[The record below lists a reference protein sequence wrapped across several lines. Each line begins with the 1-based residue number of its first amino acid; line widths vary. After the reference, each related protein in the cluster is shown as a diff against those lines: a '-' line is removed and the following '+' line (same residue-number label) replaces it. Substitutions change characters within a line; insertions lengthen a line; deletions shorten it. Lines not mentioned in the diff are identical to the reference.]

1 MKRKQGFAWGRALAL
16 PCILALVALISCDIG
31 NWDIT
36 RSQESSRN
44 VNAFEEIDF
53 LTGMI
58 LSGPRAGSLVEG
70 RIAQDLESGGDLM
83 HNGQPVRVGQG
94 AYPLSFGVS
103 TQRDSVGITGGGH
116 ISRRFWDGRSLG
128 LGQQDPLPG
137 NFHPDQLAASGRHG
151 WLANWGTGPGFTTG
165 NVGPVN
171 LPAAS
176 PHRGNP
182 HFRPAPG
189 HVPEWPEGVY
199 RIPPVVP
206 PGFIEVAAVS
216 NNRGGK
222 IAGSEDGIAFL
233 FREVPIERNFVME
246 ADFLIVQ
253 YGNILASGAPQNP
266 GSNGQEGFGI
276 MVRDFVPQISVT
288 NPAHTGTTFAN
299 FEINNHRWRLD
310 TDAQGNKVAGIGR
323 DTFDFWPGGPLHG
336 SDSNMIMAGGTK
348 RGMNVKVRDGVA
360 PDPVLPTD
368 ELGNMTVPGMQL
380 HTATRF
386 RWWPSPLPDY
396 SFFTESI
403 GGVDVPTFAA
413 RPSFPRWGTTVRV
426 RLERTND
433 GFAYT
438 ITNLDDRFD
447 NIDTETGRLIEADV
461 PKPSVTSAVHGK
473 ILNREWNVIGNVNP
487 THFYVGLFAARDA
500 VVWVSNIR
508 YFEADSHL
516 TAPAQPPR
524 PEFFDPTIEILS
536 PPFYTGVNTL
546 FFSSNTYGRISVLQ
560 DGERIPDG
568 RITTE
573 WINARENGTGVP
585 MTLFTVPIR
594 EPDEGDTI
602 FTVLFTPGNL
612 PPEHADR
619 NFEHSSNAQI
629 RHSFTVTRRSFSSP
643 EYCLATGA
651 NMIFAAPV
659 NVPGASSE
667 SGAWGSP
674 QGDGTRG
681 RPLDLQTALNH
692 VLPGQHVVMLNGRYV
707 FDTQLLIPWFNDGMQ
722 FVTTNGNRRCGRKV
736 LRAETINQVWL
747 DWNKREDLGP
757 VRGNGTLPAD
767 AFLVRG
773 SFWHFDGFHVRGAP
787 DKVKGLTVG
796 GSNNRFTRLSIYNNG
811 DTGFQISFSAS
822 IPTRFWPS
830 DNLVMWTESFH
841 NLDGAQTDADGF
853 GVKLT
858 VGPRNV
864 IYSSIA
870 HHNNDDGWDLF
881 AKRESG
887 PIGITLVDRSIAYM
901 QGWMLNRHRTAAGG
915 IGFKMG
921 GESIG
926 IVHEIRNS
934 LAFGNMT
941 PIGSNS
947 NPNLIIRNST
957 AITGENFPDV
967 SAAERVNADQLGP
980 INITGPA
987 PVGGNAFDS
996 VGQLVRAGFNTSG
1009 PGSAETHQP
1018 QGSNWGI
1025 ANRPAPPA
1033 AAGAITWHNLE
1044 DFGVATNWRDFM
1056 VSRPASFWGRGDAA
1070 GDGRPGTQFA
1080 VVNSTVGQYIIAG
1093 VRPSLATPMP
1103 ADYAQWDQFKLF
1115 LPRDEWF
1122 AYPIL
1127 HHRDYGYL
1135 YRVPGIAQGAHSLY
1149 DETMGRNG
1157 MNREQTVL
1165 HYIPWARVNTPTG
1178 SPWNDG
1184 WTGR

>member
-1 MKRKQGFAWGRALAL
+1 MKRKTSFAWARALSAS
-16 PCILALVALISCDIG
+16 CVFALVALASCDVG

-36 RSQESSRN
+36 RSPEARRN

-53 LTGMI
+53 LSGRI
-58 LSGPRAGSLVEG
+58 LSGERAGQYIVG
-70 RIAQDLESGGDLM
+70 RYARDAEQPADPVTGLHPYVY
-83 HNGQPVRVGQG
+83 HNGNRVRIGVG
-94 AYPLSFGVS
+94 AYPLAFGVS
-103 TQRDSVGITGGGH
+103 SQQDSVGITGGGH
-116 ISRRFWDGRSLG
+116 ISRRFHDGRWLG
-128 LGQQDPLPG
+128 VGQQGDLPG
-137 NFHPDQLAASGRHG
+137 NFLPWQTAAGGRHG
-151 WLANWGTGPGFTTG
+151 WLQWWGAMPEDSIYWSGG
-165 NVGPVN
+165 NVGPVD

-176 PHRGNP
+176 AHRGNP
-182 HFRPAPG
+182 HFRPADG
-189 HVPEWPEGVY
+189 HVPAWPDGIY

-222 IAGSEDGIAFL
+222 IAGSEDGLAFL
-233 FREVPIERNFVME
+233 FREVPIDRNFVME

-253 YGNILASGAPQNP
+253 YGNILAAGAPQNP

-276 MVRDFVPQISVT
+276 MVRDFVPQITGT
-288 NPAHTGTTFAN
+288 NPQNTGTTFVN
-299 FEINNHRWRLD
+299 FEINNHRERLD
-310 TDAQGNKVAGIGR
+310 TDSSGNLVAGIGR
-323 DTFDFWPGGPLHG
+323 NTFYFWPGGPLHG
-336 SDSNMIMAGGTK
+336 SDSNMLMAGGTK

-360 PDPVLPTD
+360 PNLALQTD
-368 ELGNMTVPGMQL
+368 ELGNLAEPGMQV

-386 RWWPSPLPDY
+386 QWWPSPLPDY
-396 SFFTESI
+396 SFFTENI
-403 GGVDVPTFAA
+403 GGEYVPTFAA
-413 RPSFPRWGTTVRV
+413 RPSFPRWGSTVRV

-447 NIDTETGRLIEADV
+447 NIDTETGRLVEGNV
-461 PKPSVTSAVHGK
+461 PKPSVTSAVHGM
-473 ILNREWNVIGNVNP
+473 ILNREWNVVGNVNQ

-508 YFEADSHL
+508 YWEADNHR
-516 TAPAQPPR
+516 TTPAQPPR

-536 PPFYTGVNTL
+536 PPFYTGINTL
-546 FFSSNTYGRISVLQ
+546 FFRSNTFGRVSVLQ
-560 DGERIPDG
+560 DGERIPDYL
-568 RITTE
+568 ITAE
-573 WINARENGTGVP
+573 WIDARENGTGVP

-594 EPDEGDTI
+594 EPDEGDSI

-612 PPEHADR
+612 PQEHADR
-619 NFEHSSNAQI
+619 NFAHSSNVQI

-643 EYCLATGA
+643 EYCDATGA
-651 NMIFAAPV
+651 NIIFAAPV
-659 NVPGASSE
+659 NVPGARSF
-667 SGAWGSP
+667 SGVYGSP
-674 QGDGTRG
+674 QGNGSRG
-681 RPLDLQTALNH
+681 RPLDIQTALNH

-707 FDTQLLIPWFNDGMQ
+707 FDTQLLIPWFNDGQQ
-722 FVTTNGNRRCGRKV
+722 FLMENGVRRCGRKV
-736 LRAETINQVWL
+736 LRAETINRVWL

-787 DKVKGLTVG
+787 DKVKGITVG

-811 DTGFQISFSAS
+811 DTGFQISFAAS

-864 IYSSIA
+864 MYSSIA

-887 PIGITLVDRSIAYM
+887 PIGVTLVDRSIAYM

-926 IVHEIRNS
+926 IPHEIRDS

-947 NPNLIIRNST
+947 NPSLIIRNST
-957 AITGENFPDV
+957 AITGVNFPDE
-967 SAAERVNADQLGP
+967 SPHLNANAAGP

-987 PVGGNAFDS
+987 PVGGNAFNS
-996 VGQLVRAGFNTSG
+996 VGVLTRNGFNSNI
-1009 PGSAETHQP
+1009 SAEHQP
-1018 QGSNWGI
+1018 QGTNTVDMVG
-1025 ANRPAPPA
+1025 A
-1033 AAGAITWHNLE
+1033 AM
-1044 DFGVATNWRDFM
+1044 NWRDFM
-1056 VSRPASFWGRGDAA
+1056 VYRPADFWYAGDAA
-1070 GDGRPGTQFA
+1070 GDGRPGTQFF
-1080 VVNSTVGQYIIAG
+1080 VVNSTVGQYIIEPSAANPAG
-1093 VRPSLATPMP
+1093 RPSLATEMP
-1103 ADYAQWDQFKLF
+1103 ARYEDWDQFRLF

-1127 HHRDYGYL
+1127 FNSYFDAYL
-1135 YRVPGIAQGAHSLY
+1135 YKPAVTQGAHRLY
-1149 DETMGRNG
+1149 NESEGRNG
-1157 MNREQTVL
+1157 RSREATVMF
-1165 HYIPWARVNTPTG
+1165 YIPWVRENTPSG
-1178 SPWNDG
+1178 SPWNGG
-1184 WTGR
+1184 WIGAR